1 MKKVKS
7 LLNSKVFFYVMVLA
21 ILMPLGG
28 GLLNS
33 VASAAEWSTPT
44 FGGSGGTRSYNL
56 DCGRGGVMVGLMS
69 KSGSWMDE
77 IGVICRKVHSGT
89 GRLGEEFTRGPKG
102 GAGGVPKIS
111 KCRSGGV
118 IGSVIDAQWGNFLN
132 HLVLGCYNWDAS
144 RKRPGS
150 KQIVAPTIKIQIL
163 VKAGSKC
170 GLLCKFS
177 GRLVCPRGK
186 AGKAL
191 RGKYGGYIDSTR
203 FVCDAWDR

>member
-1 MKKVKS
+1 MKQVKS
-7 LLNSKVFFYVMVLA
+7 LLNYKVFYVMVLA
-21 ILMPLGG
+21 LLVSLGG
-28 GLLNS
+28 ESLNS

-56 DCGRGGVMVGLMS
+56 DCGREGVMVGLMY
-69 KSGSWMDE
+69 KSGSWIDA
-77 IGVICRKVHSGT
+77 IGVICRKVDART

-102 GAGGVPKIS
+102 GLGGTATLS

-118 IGSVIDAQWGNFLN
+118 IGSVEGAFWGNFLN

-150 KQIVAPTIKIQIL
+150 KQIVAPTIKIPIL
-163 VKAGSKC
+163 VKAGKKC
-170 GLLCKFS
+170 GLLCQIS
-177 GRLVCPRGK
+177 GRFVCPRGK

-203 FVCDAWDR
+203 FVCDTWDR